1 MFIFLPETAVH
12 FIQVKKKSTDPIVEK
27 PGVDETVDMNWFRT
41 EGWNLG
47 HETQNN
53 WVSTKPK
60 GDDIV
65 DQGTLMK
72 TTSRM
77 FVFDQEAPKNNLSRQ
92 KMNLSKNGFISNQEP
107 RLRPSSQV
115 QHSFT
120 YLSPTTIMRPN
131 STLRTTLSR
140 PKVPGSVESC
150 HRAPIPS
157 AGRPVLSDPAP
168 YIPTNKP
175 ALKHFKETIPSTPYL
190 QYFDQ
195 IKPCSRVYSN
205 QNSAKISNN
214 QEYGR
219 IVQPQELSPVTL
231 SGTYI
236 ETRNQPLVSGYPN
249 DPLEQGLSPTQYPEI
264 IYVPQHD
271 ETGGSGAKP
280 SNSYTSICNEPEF
293 LRIAP
298 AKSDCTNKN
307 PILKQYK
314 TLIKSLN
321 TGSQKETL
329 KHSRDNARSMIDNF
343 LLNSSRS
350 YGYLSALGNLDS
362 ENQPVETFVIELEPR
377 CFESSD
383 EFIFPIVSGK
393 DGYPEIHHPLPEPGR
408 SEVRV
413 EGSDSGVEP
422 VSSLLNLPCFQG
434 YTENSNHA
442 AERDEK
448 HIMRTEN
455 YHNSSLNETVR

>member
-12 FIQVKKKSTDPIVEK
+12 FIQVEKSTDPIVEK
-27 PGVDETVDMNWFRT
+27 PGVDETVDLNWFRT

-65 DQGTLMK
+65 DQGTPMK

-77 FVFDQEAPKNNLSRQ
+77 FVFDQKAPKNNLSRQ

-107 RLRPSSQV
+107 RLHPSSQV

-120 YLSPTTIMRPN
+120 YLSPTTMMRPN

-140 PKVPGSVESC
+140 PKVSGSVESC
-150 HRAPIPS
+150 HRTPIPS
-157 AGRPVLSDPAP
+157 AGRPVLSAPTP

-195 IKPCSRVYSN
+195 IKPCSRVHSN

-236 ETRNQPLVSGYPN
+236 ETRNQPLVLGYPN
-249 DPLEQGLSPTQYPEI
+249 DPLEQGSSPTQYPEI
-264 IYVPQHD
+264 RYVPQHD

-280 SNSYTSICNEPEF
+280 SNSYTSNCNEPRF

-298 AKSDCTNKN
+298 TKSDCTNKK
-307 PILKQYK
+307 PTLKQYK

-321 TGSQKETL
+321 TGSQQETH
-329 KHSRDNARSMIDNF
+329 KHSSDNARSMIDNF

-350 YGYLSALGNLDS
+350 YGYLSALGNPES
-362 ENQPVETFVIELEPR
+362 ETQPVETFVIELEPR
-377 CFESSD
+377 CFESRD
-383 EFIFPIVSGK
+383 EFIFPIVSRK
-393 DGYPEIHHPLPEPGR
+393 DGYPEIYHPRPEPCR

-413 EGSDSGVEP
+413 EGSESGVEP

-434 YTENSNHA
+434 YTENSSQA
-442 AERDEK
+442 AERDENY
-448 HIMRTEN
+448 IMRTEN
-455 YHNSSLNETVR
+455 YHNSTLNETVR